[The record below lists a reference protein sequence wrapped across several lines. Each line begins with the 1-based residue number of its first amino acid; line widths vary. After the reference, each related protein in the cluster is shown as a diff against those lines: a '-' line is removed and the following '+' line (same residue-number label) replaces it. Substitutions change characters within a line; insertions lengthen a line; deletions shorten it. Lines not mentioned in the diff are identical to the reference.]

1 MNQADPSMFASQ
13 LESMIAFA
21 DAHEEF
27 VLGAWLSQALNRI
40 SVINGTSPGCNSV
53 TE

>member
-1 MNQADPSMFASQ
+1 MNQADPSVFASQ

-21 DAHEEF
+21 DAREEF

-40 SVINGTSPGCNSV
+40 NAINETSQGCTSA